1 MFTEVAKPITLVFCI
16 LSLYAAF
23 YAAFLDFSLDFDRRI
38 YSSLAWLAV
47 AAGISL
53 VSAWIFRGA
62 MQQAGS
68 GRVSLAATLP
78 LKIFFWASSAM
89 LLLFLVS
96 WYLET
101 NCIFYRDVRR
111 L

>member
-1 MFTEVAKPITLVFCI
+1 MFTEVAKPVTLVFCI
-16 LSLYAAF
+16 LSLYAVF
-23 YAAFLDFSLDFDRRI
+23 YAAFLDFSLDFHGKI
-38 YSSLAWLAV
+38 YSSLGWLAV

-53 VSAWIFRGA
+53 LSGWIFRDA
-62 MQQAGS
+62 TQQAGS
-68 GRVSLAATLP
+68 GRISLAATPP
-78 LKIFFWASSAM
+78 LKIFFWASGAM